1 MTTFLWLSAGIQARW
16 ATRPSL
22 ADERGEG
29 VISAAIVVLIMAL
42 LGAAMW
48 VAFNQIWT
56 STERKTEQN
65 VSTISS

>member
-1 MTTFLWLSAGIQARW
+1 MTTLIWITAGLRAHW
-16 ATRPSL
+16 HTRALRS
-22 ADERGEG
+22 DRGEG

-56 STERKTEQN
+56 NTETKTEQN
-65 VSTISS
+65 VSQIGS